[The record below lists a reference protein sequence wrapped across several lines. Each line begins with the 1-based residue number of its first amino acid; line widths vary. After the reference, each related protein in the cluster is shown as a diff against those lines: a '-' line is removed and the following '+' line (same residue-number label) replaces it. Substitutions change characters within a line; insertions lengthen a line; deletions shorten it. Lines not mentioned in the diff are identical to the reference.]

1 MLSYMIKT
9 QQLKVFS
16 NPHLSAQTVLTS
28 RTKGRGCLL
37 HLLYHKHYVHNQN
50 LKIAILLI
58 YMCDR
63 NLLTGLKSTE
73 GVKL

>member
-28 RTKGRGCLL
+28 RTKGQGCLL

-50 LKIAILLI
+50 LKIAILT
-58 YMCDR
+58 DR
-63 NLLTGLKSTE
+63 
-73 GVKL
+73 VKKYRRCKTLA